1 MFGVEI
7 NYKNGKK
14 DWVDPVESEPVEKD
28 GVLIVTNN
36 FYSYEYSMVNIE
48 KWFKYELCKT
58 CNYDLRT
65 YDCSENDCLNPRH
78 SNDQ

>member
-14 DWVDPVESEPVEKD
+14 DWVAPVESEPVEKD

-65 YDCSENDCLNPRH
+65 YHCSENDCLNPRH
-78 SNDQ
+78 SNDE